1 MQVPLQCVGIQGYLR
16 PGDVTPEMMK
26 FRLDSLASLGL
37 PMYITEFLWQGVTS
51 QDQLD
56 PMLKLWIPLW
66 FSHPALKGMLMWNW
80 W

>member
-1 MQVPLQCVGIQGYLR
+1 MPLQCVGIQGYLR

-66 FSHPALKGMLMWNW
+66 FSHPQLKGMLMWNW